1 MSVGAV
7 YKAVKY
13 FQQSEGFRQSCYTD
27 SSVQQ
32 SLESMGL
39 RFSFSEMEDALRLT
53 LLSEQDA
60 DRASVIFETYDTI
73 RFLLEWPPFDLA
85 VHGQE

>member
-1 MSVGAV
+1 MSIGAV
-7 YKAVKY
+7 YKAIKY
-13 FQQSEGFRQSCYTD
+13 FRSDESFRHSCYTD
-27 SSVQQ
+27 SSVPQF
-32 SLESMGL
+32 LETVGL
-39 RFSFSEMEDALRLT
+39 RFTFAEMEDALRLT

-60 DRASVIFETYDTI
+60 DRASAIFEIYDTM